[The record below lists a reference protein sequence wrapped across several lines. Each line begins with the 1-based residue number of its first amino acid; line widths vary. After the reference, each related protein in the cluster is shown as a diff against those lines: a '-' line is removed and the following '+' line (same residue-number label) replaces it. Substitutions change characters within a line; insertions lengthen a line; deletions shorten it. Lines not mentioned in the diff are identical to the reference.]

1 MPQTIGSRAQ
11 VMHGNAKKTSGG
23 LTKSQLKYNKQ
34 GKIVS
39 KKASALAKKNNRLV
53 KAGYVTRKGVFGI
66 SGGKMK
72 GGGGVET
79 FNVYIKEEGTMRNN
93 WTPTKIIINDEK
105 FDADGVI
112 NVIIGNSNY
121 PLSIGNRNIQI
132 EDIPDRSILSK
143 KNRLDI
149 MINSTPTHQV
159 CFETPEKKT
168 ECKKLLES
176 LPNKFQNKKN
186 KNNQKKESNL
196 KIRKEEQRIKQLPKY
211 KAALDLI
218 DNLIDQINNYM
229 LHLKKEF
236 GNSQYMNDETR
247 SDLIGK
253 LTDILEPLVDRIG
266 KRGKLYDHSIL
277 YSNSVRS
284 VRNILH
290 MINEKEFEVLDEKNI
305 RNMIDILDRRTTTM
319 ISIKEYCNTL
329 LEGLKMYKQR
339 LEALINPPQ

>member
-1 MPQTIGSRAQ
+1 
-11 VMHGNAKKTSGG
+11 
-23 LTKSQLKYNKQ
+23 
-34 GKIVS
+34 
-39 KKASALAKKNNRLV
+39 
-53 KAGYVTRKGVFGI
+53 
-66 SGGKMK
+66 
-72 GGGGVET
+72 
-79 FNVYIKEEGTMRNN
+79 MRNN